1 MVDSFG
7 DKITYV
13 KEGDELNIAGRE
25 LVVTNMTAHTP
36 HGTMLVDKTD
46 RVLFSG
52 DALGTRQYV
61 GGTNTGSLSAED
73 YLAEL
78 DHVMETY
85 GSYFDTVQQ
94 GHSALVLKGEIE
106 TLQILTRAFIE
117 NGSDSLVQGAVI
129 SFMDRVLTAEEFA
142 NIFGNGVYD
151 SQIAY
156 PERLDISRTALE
168 AQNS

>member
-1 MVDSFG
+1 
-7 DKITYV
+7 
-13 KEGDELNIAGRE
+13 
-25 LVVTNMTAHTP
+25 
-36 HGTMLVDKTD
+36 
-46 RVLFSG
+46 
-52 DALGTRQYV
+52 
-61 GGTNTGSLSAED
+61 
-73 YLAEL
+73 
-78 DHVMETY
+78 METY

-156 PERLDISRTALE
+156 AERLDISRTALE